1 VATRSKVGP
10 IERRII
16 TVSDAEGYS
25 KRTDDQQ
32 RDLQN
37 RMAEILD
44 HAARCARL
52 DWQQAF
58 IQGTGDGNLT
68 AWPPGTSELVLIA
81 DFLRELCGELDRV
94 NRTLSESSK
103 IRLRVSVSAG
113 MVQEAAQGVT
123 GQAAIR
129 ATLLVDSDQ
138 LRAALRKHPGR
149 PLVVIIDDKLFED
162 VVKSGHRGLRPEAY
176 QRVAVR
182 GKDGTRHVGW
192 ITVPGPASQSL
203 SVIGSNS
210 WAGGA
215 RPLPADQILPRGG
228 NRTKRVS
235 TQVRV
240 ALVSAAGVI
249 AAVAIA
255 AAATFDNAP
264 GTAAPRVI
272 SSRIPA
278 SNAALASASSSTSSS
293 SASGRLYREETYNH
307 LGTRVFSN
315 PMGGAVGGSQSIEF
329 GTYVLVKCWAPN
341 ESGMSSINVFYL
353 LETPPWTGEYA
364 PANTFLNA
372 DTKGSLDPD
381 VPRCPDGVS

>member
-1 VATRSKVGP
+1 MATWSKVGP
-10 IERRII
+10 IARRII

-37 RMAEILD
+37 RMAEILNQ
-44 HAARCARL
+44 AARCARL

-68 AWPPGTSELVLIA
+68 AWPPETSELDLIA
-81 DFLRELCGELDRV
+81 DFLRELYGELDRV
-94 NRTLSESSK
+94 NRTLSRDSK

-129 ATLLVDSDQ
+129 ATVLVNSDQ
-138 LRAALRKHPGR
+138 LREALRKHPGR

-176 QRVAVR
+176 ERVVVK
-182 GKDGTRHVGW
+182 GKNGTRHVGW
-192 ITVPGPASQSL
+192 ITVPGPGSQGL
-203 SVIGSNS
+203 SATDSNS

-215 RPLPADQILPRGG
+215 RPLPADTILTPDGSRV
-228 NRTKRVS
+228 RRVS

-240 ALVSAAGVI
+240 ALISAAGVI
-249 AAVAIA
+249 LAAAIA
-255 AAATFDNAP
+255 AAATLGNSPSAP
-264 GTAAPRVI
+264 TPRVI

-278 SNAALASASSSTSSS
+278 FHVASTSASPSTSSS
-293 SASGRLYREETYNH
+293 SAPGKLYREETYNH
-307 LGTRVFSN
+307 LGTHVFGN
-315 PMGGAVGGSQSIEF
+315 PMGAAVSGPQSIKF

-353 LETPPWTGEYA
+353 VETPPWTAEYA

-372 DTKGSLDPD
+372 DTTGSLDPD
-381 VPRCPDGVS
+381 VPECPAA